1 MDTQLTIADV
11 LNDLNEPIG
20 VGDCVEHVTKPGEML
35 LVVKG
40 PYTTIM
46 KHTVL
51 DVRDKKGHVLRVLL
65 ENVHRI

>member
-20 VGDCVEHVTKPGEML
+20 IGDSVEHVTKPGEILM
-35 LVVKG
+35 VVKG

-46 KHTVL
+46 KNTGL
-51 DVRDKKGHVLRVLL
+51 DVRDNKGHILPVLL
-65 ENVHRI
+65 KNVHRI